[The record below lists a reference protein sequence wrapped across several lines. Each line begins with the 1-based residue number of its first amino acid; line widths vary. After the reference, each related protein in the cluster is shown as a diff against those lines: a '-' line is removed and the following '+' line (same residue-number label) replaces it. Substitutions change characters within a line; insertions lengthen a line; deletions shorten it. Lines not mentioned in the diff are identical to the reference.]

1 MVARVLAQLELEPE
15 LGQELVQVFAP
26 EPQPEPEPELVQ
38 EFAAVLL
45 PEPEPR
51 PGLEA

>member
-1 MVARVLAQLELEPE
+1 MVARVLAPVLAPEPQLELE
-15 LGQELVQVFAP
+15 LGRVLAP
-26 EPQPEPEPELVQ
+26 